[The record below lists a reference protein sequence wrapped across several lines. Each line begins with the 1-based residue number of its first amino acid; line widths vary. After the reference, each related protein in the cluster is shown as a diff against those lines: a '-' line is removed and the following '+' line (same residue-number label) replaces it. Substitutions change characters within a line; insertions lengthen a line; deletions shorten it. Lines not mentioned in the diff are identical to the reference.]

1 MQLAAIDKSLAN
13 RLPLPAS
20 LSPAG
25 TEIGVLVLVLLDM
38 AQIQSYRL

>member
-13 RLPLPAS
+13 RLTLPAS

-25 TEIGVLVLVLLDM
+25 AEIGVLVLVLHEM
-38 AQIQSYRL
+38 AQILSYRL